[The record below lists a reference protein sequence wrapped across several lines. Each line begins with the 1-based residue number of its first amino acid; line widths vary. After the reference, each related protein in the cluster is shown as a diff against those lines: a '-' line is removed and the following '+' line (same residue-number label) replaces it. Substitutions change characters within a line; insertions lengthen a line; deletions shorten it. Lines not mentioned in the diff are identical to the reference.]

1 VAAEIKRDEAGRLI
15 KKLQECRIQL
25 QKDNVYSCIIG
36 FRDVLEKVGTFR
48 MLPADEKQ
56 LNRDIN
62 VFQSDLAS
70 SRAFRHLYGPV
81 TFKDDD
87 VATALDFMGQL
98 IQIKEEEIAAVME
111 SQQQV
116 ATGGQDDLQGRINEI
131 MMLVEKGEFATAK
144 EQAVKD
150 EEAADALMEMYNT
163 SGIQYRKEKDF
174 DKSVTIFKKALF
186 VRPED
191 EGLYYNMSRAFIEAG
206 DWKSAKN
213 TMEEAL
219 EKGPEFKEGV
229 DLLAFIEKNIH

>member
-15 KKLQECRIQL
+15 KKLQECRLHL

-36 FRDVLEKVGTFR
+36 FRDVLEKFGKIR

-62 VFQSDLAS
+62 VFQADLAA

-87 VATALDFMGQL
+87 VATALDFMEQL
-98 IQIKEEEIAAVME
+98 IQIKEEEIAAVMA
-111 SQQQV
+111 SQQQGTV
-116 ATGGQDDLQGRINEI
+116 EGQDDLQGRINEI
-131 MMLVEKGEFATAK
+131 IMLVEKGEFATAK
-144 EQAVKD
+144 EQAEKD

-163 SGIQYRKEKDF
+163 SGIECRKEKDF
-174 DKSVTIFKKALF
+174 DKAITIFKKALF

-191 EGLYYNMSRAFIEAG
+191 EGLYYNMSRAYIEAG

-213 TMEEAL
+213 TMVEAL
-219 EKGPEFKEGV
+219 EKCPEFKEGI
-229 DLLAFIEKNIH
+229 DLLAFINENIR